1 MSEPHPRR
9 RALAERLGATVVEPD
24 ALVAPASPGDV
35 VDDPFDVA
43 LECSGHAVAMEAA
56 LAQLKRGGTLV
67 FVGAG
72 MKPPRLDANRILLN
86 ELLVTG
92 AFVYDADG
100 FDRALE
106 LLTRPDFPTD
116 VLIEHDDVSLDG
128 LYDALVGLHDGRAR
142 REGHDRSQPRG
153 GPMTSATTRKPRFN
167 HVAMSLPSELLDA
180 EHRKEIVSFY
190 EDVFGWNEQPVMTLD
205 GQRLVLSAYTYEQFV
220 FLIADDSPMACPRL
234 DHFGISVA
242 TEDELDDMLA
252 RARRYQEHD
261 DRVDIVDKKVDDHGM
276 LAITSFYV
284 RYLLPDDGRG
294 AVVGLQGAHQTRCL
308 TPPS

>member
-1 MSEPHPRR
+1 
-9 RALAERLGATVVEPD
+9 
-24 ALVAPASPGDV
+24 
-35 VDDPFDVA
+35 
-43 LECSGHAVAMEAA
+43 
-56 LAQLKRGGTLV
+56 
-67 FVGAG
+67 
-72 MKPPRLDANRILLN
+72 
-86 ELLVTG
+86 
-92 AFVYDADG
+92 
-100 FDRALE
+100 
-106 LLTRPDFPTD
+106 
-116 VLIEHDDVSLDG
+116 
-128 LYDALVGLHDGRAR
+128 
-142 REGHDRSQPRG
+142 
-153 GPMTSATTRKPRFN
+153 MTSTTTRKPRFN
-167 HVAMSLPSELLDA
+167 HVAMSLPSELLGA

-284 RYLLPDDGRG
+284 RYLLPMMVEVQWWDFKELTKPG
-294 AVVGLQGAHQTRCL
+294 A
-308 TPPS
+308 